1 MAKRPIFIPSYSHY
15 PYTKEI
21 IIDFE
26 WYPGFA
32 KTQAQKSI
40 QSLHNEAKKRGIS
53 PILEISSKSL
63 DSLGVSLS
71 AFNLTLTVENLTMSV
86 ECAFQGSK
94 VFKNGG
100 PYTDLYRSTSI
111 EAKKNVRI
119 KESGE
124 LIGFN
129 FLGMEFPT
137 RPFTLFYDWIY
148 LIALS
153 QNPTLSER
161 MLKYSGFS
169 DIAFNPE
176 HSINCQARSAALFVA
191 LSNSSEIDMNLLI
204 SDKNHYLE
212 VMGEKNQQYGR
223 TQKNPNQLG
232 FSF

>member
-1 MAKRPIFIPSYSHY
+1 MAKRPIFIPSYSNY

-71 AFNLTLTVENLTMSV
+71 AFNLMLTVENLTMSV

-119 KESGE
+119 RESGE
-124 LIGFN
+124 LISFN
-129 FLGMEFPT
+129 FLGMEFQP
-137 RPFTLFYDWIY
+137 
-148 LIALS
+148 
-153 QNPTLSER
+153 
-161 MLKYSGFS
+161 G
-169 DIAFNPE
+169 
-176 HSINCQARSAALFVA
+176 
-191 LSNSSEIDMNLLI
+191 LLHCFMI
-204 SDKNHYLE
+204 GYIL
-212 VMGEKNQQYGR
+212 
-223 TQKNPNQLG
+223 
-232 FSF
+232 